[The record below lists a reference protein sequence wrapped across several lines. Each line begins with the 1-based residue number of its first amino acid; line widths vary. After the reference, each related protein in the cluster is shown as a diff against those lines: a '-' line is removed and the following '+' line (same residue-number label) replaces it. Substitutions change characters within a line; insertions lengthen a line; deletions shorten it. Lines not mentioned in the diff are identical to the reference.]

1 MTQQE
6 VEVPAWKRN
15 RVLGFA
21 LVTAAYVLA
30 LGAGVWAVQ
39 TVIASD
45 PYWQF
50 GIADAVATGVIFLFS
65 MLFRNSSFYDPY
77 WSVKPAVAAVWL
89 AVSRFPP
96 AYTAD
101 VDPTRVRMVVLLMLL
116 YGIRLTWNW
125 ARGWS
130 GLNHEDWRYVDL
142 RRKTG
147 KAYWLV
153 SWSGIHYFPTVLVF
167 LGCLP
172 LFPALL
178 TGSRPFGFLDLLAAL
193 VLLGGILLEAAA
205 DQQLRR
211 FRLSNKDPQRILE
224 TGVWKYS
231 RHPNYLGEMMVW
243 WGVALFGLAAAGLH
257 WTTFA
262 GAVAITLL
270 FVFISVPMIDRRM
283 LARRPAYAE
292 RMKKVGTLLPGW
304 K

>member
-1 MTQQE
+1 MTQE
-6 VEVPAWKRN
+6 VIPAWKRN
-15 RVLGFA
+15 RVLGFG
-21 LVTAAYVLA
+21 LVTAAYALA
-30 LGAGVWAVQ
+30 LWAGIKAVQ
-39 TVIASD
+39 TIIASD

-65 MLFRNSSFYDPY
+65 MAFRNSSFYDPY
-77 WSVKPAVAAVWL
+77 WSVKPAVVAIWL
-89 AVSRFPP
+89 AVASFPP
-96 AYTAD
+96 TYTAE
-101 VDPTRVRMVVLLMLL
+101 VDPTRVRMVVLLMLI
-116 YGIRLTWNW
+116 YGVRLTWNW

-130 GLNHEDWRYVDL
+130 GLHHEDWRYVDL
-142 RRKTG
+142 KRKTG

-178 TGSRPFGFLDLLAAL
+178 SGTRPFGFVDLLAAV

-211 FRLSNKDPQRILE
+211 FRLSNKDPERILD

-243 WGVALFGLAAAGLH
+243 WGAALFGLAAGGLQ
-257 WTTFA
+257 WSTFA
-262 GAVAITLL
+262 GAVSITLL

-292 RMKKVGTLLPGW
+292 RVRNVGALLPRW
-304 K
+304 R